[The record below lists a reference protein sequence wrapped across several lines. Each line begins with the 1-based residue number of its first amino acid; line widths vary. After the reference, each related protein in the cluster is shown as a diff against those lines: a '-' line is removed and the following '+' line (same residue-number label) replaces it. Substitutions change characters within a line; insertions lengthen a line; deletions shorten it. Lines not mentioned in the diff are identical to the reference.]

1 MELIL
6 VARLVA
12 AACLLC
18 GSIIWGMSWTFVLE
32 RRPRELREM
41 RTALQML
48 ETEISYAAT
57 PLPDAFRLIRDRF
70 QGNLRDFFDQLVRE
84 LGSKHTAGHAWQSS
98 VDTLYGK
105 MAWTQEDRSIL
116 LALAPT
122 LGQSDRQ
129 DQLKH
134 LRLCQER
141 LAMAEQHAHELA
153 RKHARLYRS
162 MGVLVGL
169 LLVLLTW

>member
-6 VARLVA
+6 AARLVA
-12 AACLLC
+12 AACLLG
-18 GSIIWGMSWTFVLE
+18 GSIIWAMSWTQILE
-32 RRPRELREM
+32 RRPKELREM

-57 PLPDAFRLIRDRF
+57 PLPDAFRLIKDQF
-70 QGNLRDFFDQLVRE
+70 QGNMRDFFDQLVRE
-84 LGSKHTAGHAWQSS
+84 LGNMHTAGHAWQHS
-98 VDTLYGK
+98 VESHYGK
-105 MAWTQEDRSIL
+105 MAWNQEDRAIL

-122 LGQSDRQ
+122 LGLSDRQ

-141 LAMAEQHAHELA
+141 LSMAEQQADERA